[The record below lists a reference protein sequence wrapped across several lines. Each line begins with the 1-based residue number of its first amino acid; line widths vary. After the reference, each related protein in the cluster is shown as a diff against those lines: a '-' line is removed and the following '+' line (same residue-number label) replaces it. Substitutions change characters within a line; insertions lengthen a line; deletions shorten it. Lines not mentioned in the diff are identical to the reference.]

1 MTNIFAMRFEKSVEE
16 RYTAIQLLEEK
27 LDSQISPSLKSE
39 FIMLNTNGVRNIL
52 LNMKQVK
59 YVDSSGLSAILIANR
74 LCSNSGGIL
83 AMCSLNEHVDKLVK
97 ISQLESVLT
106 ILPTEDEAREAIY
119 MSDIEKEI
127 LSSEEEDDFSE
138 ATAN

>member
-1 MTNIFAMRFEKSVEE
+1 MRFEKSVED
-16 RYTAIQLLEEK
+16 RYTSIQLLEEK

-52 LNMKQVK
+52 LNMKHVK

-74 LCSNSGGIL
+74 LCSNSGGML
-83 AMCSLNEHVDKLVK
+83 AISNLNDHVEKLIK
-97 ISQLESVLT
+97 ISQLESVLNV
-106 ILPTEDEAREAIY
+106 LPTEDEAREAIY

-127 LSSEEEDDFSE
+127 LSSEEDDFSE

>member
-1 MTNIFAMRFEKSVEE
+1 MRFEKSVED
-16 RYTAIQLLEEK
+16 RYTSIQLLEEK

-74 LCSNSGGIL
+74 LCSNSGGML
-83 AMCSLNEHVDKLVK
+83 AISNLNEHVKKLIK
-97 ISQLESVLT
+97 ISQLESVLNV
-106 ILPTEDEAREAIY
+106 LPTEDEARETIY

>member
-1 MTNIFAMRFEKSVEE
+1 MRFEKSVEE